1 MTDKV
6 ASRKSAPVASSNRHA
21 ASVLCRAIARGDV
34 KALEKAIGE
43 HPEGVGH
50 WKPIMDAAFAGR
62 AAMARVLLNAGAD
75 ANAVAGIAARHTP
88 LTRLIQHHATIPK
101 HPGHVETLDVLLD
114 AGADVE
120 LPAGPHH
127 MVPLAY
133 AAVGPAQAF
142 LDILRPRQRR
152 IDIHLA
158 AALLEEGRLRRLL
171 KKPERSRAEDARGRT
186 PLHYVALS
194 GLWKT
199 LGADHSLRC
208 AELLLD
214 AGAGV
219 DDAEEIPEGD
229 EVFPATALWRAL
241 SWQGNRALAEL
252 LLERGADPNVA
263 VFAATYAGDEEALA
277 LLARHQP
284 DWDQR
289 FGGRTPLMELMH
301 FKRPAATAFLIAQGV
316 DVNAADAK
324 GLTALHFAAMRG
336 VRADYLQQL
345 LDAGA
350 RPDAKDAAGKTPLDY
365 AKGRTQIAVLAGSG

>member
-1 MTDKV
+1 MPDMP
-6 ASRKSAPVASSNRHA
+6 ASRKSAPAASSDRHA
-21 ASVLCRAIARGDV
+21 ASVLCRAVAKGDV
-34 KALEKAIGE
+34 KALEQAIGQ
-43 HPEGVGH
+43 HPQGVRH

-62 AAMARVLLNAGAD
+62 AAMARVLLAAGAD

-88 LTRLIQHHATIPK
+88 LTRLTQHHATIPK
-101 HPGHVETLDVLLD
+101 HAGHVETLDVLLN
-114 AGADVE
+114 AGADIDQ
-120 LPAGPHH
+120 PAGPHH
-127 MVPLAY
+127 MAPLAY
-133 AAVGPAQAF
+133 AAVGPAQTL
-142 LDILRPRQRR
+142 LDVLRPRQRR
-152 IDIHLA
+152 IDILLA
-158 AALLEEGRLRRLL
+158 AALLDADRLRRSL
-171 KKPERSRAEDARGRT
+171 KQPERSRAEDARGRT

-199 LGADHSLRC
+199 LGADHSRRC

-219 DDAEEIPEGD
+219 DDAEEIPEGA
-229 EVFPATALWRAL
+229 EVFRATPLWRAL
-241 SWQGNRALAEL
+241 AWQGNCALAEL

-263 VFAATYAGDEEALA
+263 VFAVTYAGDEEACA
-277 LLARHQP
+277 LLDCYQP

-336 VRADYLQQL
+336 VRADHMQRL

-365 AKGRTQIAVLAGSG
+365 AKGRAQIEVLAGPS